1 MHEPPTIDNPG
12 PFFDDLSVGQTL
24 DPAPAVTIDSGVAA
38 VYQAICGDPLALPL
52 SRPLAEAVTGR
63 TGALVNPA
71 LVLQVSIGQSTVAT
85 RTVIANLFY
94 RGVAVH
100 RPVRQGETLH
110 STVTIRGLRELS
122 RRDDRPAR
130 GLALLGI
137 HTSCVDSG
145 ATVADYQRCAML
157 QFRDPD
163 TTTGHADDLGEVDHD
178 VDLAAWVEFVPDN
191 WNLDPLRA
199 AARVAGDTA
208 HSTSNST
215 MVDPMRDTVTNAPEL
230 ARLTQNLAPVHRDP
244 ALGPDARR
252 LVYGGHT
259 IGLAQASL
267 VRLLPDTAT
276 VLGWQSCDHPAPV
289 FENDVLSFRHTLLDE
304 QPVAEGRLRAFR
316 TEVDAERTNGST
328 QTVLDW
334 RHVTLS
340 A

>member
-1 MHEPPTIDNPG
+1 M
-12 PFFDDLSVGQTL
+12 
-24 DPAPAVTIDSGVAA
+24 
-38 VYQAICGDPLALPL
+38 
-52 SRPLAEAVTGR
+52 
-63 TGALVNPA
+63 
-71 LVLQVSIGQSTVAT
+71 
-85 RTVIANLFY
+85 
-94 RGVAVH
+94 
-100 RPVRQGETLH
+100 
-110 STVTIRGLRELS
+110 
-122 RRDDRPAR
+122 
-130 GLALLGI
+130 
-137 HTSCVDSG
+137 
-145 ATVADYQRCAML
+145 ADYQRCAML

-163 TTTGHADDLGEVDHD
+163 TTTGHDDDLGEVDHD

-199 AARVAGDTA
+199 AARVACDTA
-208 HSTSNST
+208 HSASNST

-328 QTVLDW
+328 ETVLDW

>member
-1 MHEPPTIDNPG
+1 MHQPPTTDNPG

-24 DPAPAVTIDSGVAA
+24 DPAPAVTIDSGMVA

-52 SRPLAEAVTGR
+52 SRPLAEAVTGQ

-94 RGVAVH
+94 RGVALQ
-100 RPVRQGETLH
+100 RPVRHGETLH

-137 HTSCVDSG
+137 HTSCVDTG

-157 QFRDPD
+157 RFRDPD
-163 TTTGHADDLGEVDHD
+163 TTTGHDDDLGEVDHD
-178 VDLAAWVEFVPDN
+178 VDLTIWAELVPEN

-199 AARVAGDTA
+199 ATRVADRTA
-208 HSTSNST
+208 GTISSST

-244 ALGPDARR
+244 SLGPGARR

-259 IGLAQASL
+259 VGLAQASV

-276 VLGWQSCDHPAPV
+276 FLGWQSCDHPAPV

-316 TEVDAERTNGST
+316 TEVEAERTNGST
-328 QTVLDW
+328 ETVLDW
-334 RHVTLS
+334 RHITWS
-340 A
+340 T

>member
-12 PFFDDLSVGQTL
+12 PYFDDLSVGQTL

-52 SRPLAEAVTGR
+52 SRPLAEAVTGQA
-63 TGALVNPA
+63 GALVNPA
-71 LVLQVSIGQSTVAT
+71 LALQVSIGQSTVAT

-100 RPVRQGETLH
+100 CPVRHGETLH

-137 HTSCVDSG
+137 HTSCVDTG

-157 QFRDPD
+157 RFRDPGS
-163 TTTGHADDLGEVDHD
+163 TTGHDDDLGEVDHD
-178 VDLAAWVEFVPDN
+178 VDLAAWVELIPHN

-199 AARVAGDTA
+199 TARVAGEAA
-208 HSTSNST
+208 HPGSSST
-215 MVDPMRDTVTNAPEL
+215 MVDPMRDTVTNATEL

-244 ALGPDARR
+244 ALGPDAQR

-289 FENDVLSFRHTLLDE
+289 FENDILSFRHTLIDE
-304 QPVAEGRLRAFR
+304 QPVAEGRLRAVQ
-316 TEVDAERTNGST
+316 TKVDAERSNGST
-328 QTVLDW
+328 ETVLDW
-334 RHVTLS
+334 RHITLS